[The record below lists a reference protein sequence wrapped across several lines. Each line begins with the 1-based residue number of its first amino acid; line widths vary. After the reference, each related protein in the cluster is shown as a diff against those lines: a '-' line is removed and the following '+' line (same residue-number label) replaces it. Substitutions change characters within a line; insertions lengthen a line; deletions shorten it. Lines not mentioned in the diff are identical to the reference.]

1 MFRRFSIVAIVLITL
16 LTPAAFASQAA
27 LVVVLEN
34 GQTITQ
40 CVTFEGPVIT
50 AFDLLQ
56 ASGLEFTSQEFHFG
70 QAICSIEGTGCDFP
84 TEPCFCQSS
93 FFSLFFLKMGQFE
106 SSHVGA
112 SHLIVHNG
120 DVIAFAFGDGTAPT
134 AVTFEE
140 VCGGG
145 GN

>member
-1 MFRRFSIVAIVLITL
+1 MFRRFSMVAVVLFTL
-16 LTPAAFASQAA
+16 VAPMAFASQAA
-27 LVVVLEN
+27 LVIVLEN
-34 GQTITQ
+34 GQVVTE

-50 AFDLLQ
+50 AFDLLE
-56 ASGLEFTSQEFHFG
+56 ASNFDFTSQEFHFG

-84 TEPCFCQSS
+84 TESCFCQSN
-93 FFSLFFLKMGQFE
+93 FFSLFFLKNGQFE

-120 DVIAFAFGDGTAPT
+120 DVIAFAFGTGTAPE

-140 VCGGG
+140 VCGSGS
-145 GN
+145 